1 VMPAETERI
10 QRRLAKSRELLNQI
24 HELHAAADRA
34 LEELAALPALEAF
47 EAGRSYERDLEEARR
62 LKEDFLALWT
72 KTKRKLDA

>member
-1 VMPAETERI
+1 MPAETERI

-24 HELHAAADRA
+24 HEFHAAADRA